1 MAASAQ
7 AIAEAEAPQAGASV
21 IAYDG
26 SYDWKRHDWSQPL
39 SAPMPVP
46 QTKAEWALALSMP
59 MWRVASGV
67 LYKIVV
73 KGDDQGPDD
82 VGQLEPF
89 LPNVNQLKFLLNLHY
104 RNIVLKARQLGFCVM
119 GHTLILTADM
129 KWVRADEIQPG
140 TEIISVDE
148 FPPGGK
154 GQHRRMRTG
163 RVEAVAGMKAQAFR
177 ITFDDGRTLEC
188 TDKHPWLSR
197 KANTQTEW
205 RSLSGKGNE
214 VTGKLTVGCQ
224 VRWITNGTW
233 EEPSYEDGWMGGM
246 LDGEGSIS
254 KSNVAAGINVS
265 QREGAVWDRL
275 VSYAKDRGYHARV
288 ENEARPE
295 RPGKHGITPVP
306 KLCFGRMDEMLRL
319 IGTTRPTRFIG
330 NRFWEGRELPGKRNG
345 GVGWATIVSIEPLGE
360 QVVYDI
366 QTSTKT
372 YIANGFVS
380 HNTTLASIMALDRA
394 MFTPNQR
401 CGIIADEM
409 DNAASILTDKVL
421 VAYENLPAPL
431 LAKMPLKTK
440 NATQIRF
447 KHNNS
452 SIRVAI
458 SMRGGT
464 IHFLHISE
472 LGKIASKYPAKAKE
486 IRAGSLPAVPKSGIC
501 TIESTAEGAD
511 GLFFEMSSRAEAQH
525 IAAAPL
531 TQGDYNFHFFPW
543 YLEPGYRSNPKRVK
557 ISPKQHEYFDSIEAK
572 ADIALDMSQRAWY
585 VTKLE
590 ADFGGD
596 THLMQQEMPSTPE
609 EAWSRSTQGTYLT
622 PQLTAARAAGRIG
635 KVPHIATLPV
645 HTAWDIGAGD
655 GTGIWMFQQVG
666 TAIHVIRYIENWSKG
681 YAHYVRQ
688 LRETGWI
695 FGQMLLPHD
704 AASERQVLDRVA
716 APLDMLMEL
725 AKDWDWR
732 IVPRVHD
739 FQAGIDLLRAKFP
752 EFWFDEEGCKEGLN
766 HLALYRK
773 KFNSRLKSFQD
784 EPEKHDGH
792 SEAPDALRQIAQGF
806 DPSHVTGEK
815 KKTRRRATGLT
826 A

>member
-7 AIAEAEAPQAGASV
+7 PIAEAEAPHAGASV

-46 QTKAEWALALSMP
+46 QTQAEWKLALSMP
-59 MWRVASGV
+59 MWRIASGV

-104 RNIVLKARQLGFCVM
+104 RNIVLKARQLGF
-119 GHTLILTADM
+119 
-129 KWVRADEIQPG
+129 
-140 TEIISVDE
+140 
-148 FPPGGK
+148 
-154 GQHRRMRTG
+154 
-163 RVEAVAGMKAQAFR
+163 
-177 ITFDDGRTLEC
+177 
-188 TDKHPWLSR
+188 
-197 KANTQTEW
+197 
-205 RSLSGKGNE
+205 
-214 VTGKLTVGCQ
+214 
-224 VRWITNGTW
+224 
-233 EEPSYEDGWMGGM
+233 
-246 LDGEGSIS
+246 
-254 KSNVAAGINVS
+254 
-265 QREGAVWDRL
+265 
-275 VSYAKDRGYHARV
+275 
-288 ENEARPE
+288 
-295 RPGKHGITPVP
+295 
-306 KLCFGRMDEMLRL
+306 
-319 IGTTRPTRFIG
+319 
-330 NRFWEGRELPGKRNG
+330 
-345 GVGWATIVSIEPLGE
+345 
-360 QVVYDI
+360 
-366 QTSTKT
+366 
-372 YIANGFVS
+372 
-380 HNTTLASIMALDRA
+380 TTLASIMALDRA

-511 GLFFEMSSRAEAQH
+511 GLFFEMSERAEAQH

-572 ADIALDMSQRAWY
+572 ADIALDMWQRAWY

-596 THLMQQEMPSTPE
+596 AHLMQQEMPSTPE

-635 KVPHIATLPV
+635 KVPHIATLKV

-688 LRETGWI
+688 LRETGWV

-704 AASERQVLDRVA
+704 AAAQRQVLDKVA

-784 EPEKHDGH
+784 EPEKYDGH

-815 KKTRRRATGLT
+815 KKQRRRATGLT